1 MERKSEPSS
10 KDRER
15 IWPDLAVVVLLALLC
30 LLFFWRIVTPRAA
43 DRASFPQGDFAAQFY
58 AFACY
63 EAEQLTGGHLPL
75 WNPYTFSG
83 HPFLADV
90 QAAVFY
96 PFSLLTIFLSAPWG
110 FSLYA
115 LEWEAVLHFFLA
127 SVFTYLLARRLLRH
141 RLAALIS
148 ALVFAYGGYLTS
160 YPSQQLAVLEVDVW
174 LPLIL
179 LFLELAVSSKQQ
191 AAGDDSRFPTPNS
204 RVPLVAAG
212 LSLGLSILAGHPQS
226 SLYVFYA
233 CLAYLLF
240 RLIQERVPFVSAL
253 LHVVVFLLVG
263 FGLAA
268 VHLVPA
274 LEFMRLS
281 TRAQASYLEVSGGF
295 PRQDL
300 LQLLLP
306 GSMSVMSPLY
316 VGILPL
322 LLAVWAVLARHR
334 RDRQVLFWAGLGGL
348 ALLLSFGG
356 HIFFYD
362 VFYIF
367 APGFG
372 LFRSQER
379 AAYLFSFALAL
390 LSGYGALSLAH
401 PLSRAVK
408 ACYRGFRRSVAY
420 LFVGALGLVFL
431 FFYAW
436 LEAGWSEESAFGP
449 LLGRSVL
456 LALFLLFGLG
466 LFYLRERRLVREGVL
481 LGLMMVLVVLDLFS
495 ANWRNNLQEKKPE
508 EHWPPTPLVQ
518 LPQADEDIF
527 RLYNEWSLPGNYGCV
542 YGLEDV
548 WGASPLRLAR
558 YDEFFSAL
566 PIERVWQLLNVKY
579 VITHRR
585 VLLPLSEVLYQQPE
599 GQNVVYLHRLE
610 EFGPRAYLVHHLEVL
625 EDDRVLERLADP
637 DFDPLQT
644 AILSRDQVPQVP
656 GTSKVPGTLKGD
668 AVRFVE
674 RRPGRLS
681 LEVEAAADGL
691 LVLSEVYYPGWQ
703 ARVDGQETTIY
714 QAHYVLRA
722 VPLTAGKHQ
731 VEMVYSPP
739 SFKIGLGVSGL
750 TLAVA
755 VGLVVLT
762 IHRGRGRKQ

>member
-1 MERKSEPSS
+1 MKRTSETSV
-10 KDRER
+10 KAQKR
-15 IWPDLAVVVLLALLC
+15 IWPDLAVVALLAVLC
-30 LLFFWRIVTPRAA
+30 VLFFWRIVTPRAT
-43 DRASFPQGDFAAQFY
+43 DRASFPQGDFAEQFY
-58 AFACY
+58 AFARY
-63 EAEQLTGGHLPL
+63 EVEQLTGGHLPL

-96 PFSLLTIFLSAPWG
+96 PFSLLTILLNAPWG

-115 LEWEAVLHFFLA
+115 LEWEAVSHFFLA
-127 SVFTYLLARRLLRH
+127 SLFTYLFARRLFRQ
-141 RLAALIS
+141 RWAALIS

-179 LFLELAVSSKQQ
+179 LFLEIAASSK
-191 AAGDDSRFPTPNS
+191 ARFPNPDS
-204 RVPLVAAG
+204 LLWFVLAG
-212 LSLGLSILAGHPQS
+212 LALGVSILAGHPQS

-240 RLIQERVPFVSAL
+240 RLIQERAPFVSAL
-253 LHVVVFLLVG
+253 LHVAIFLLVG

-268 VHLVPA
+268 VHLGPA
-274 LEFMRLS
+274 LEFMRLC
-281 TRAQASYLEVSGGF
+281 TRAQASYLEMSGGF

-306 GSMSVMSPLY
+306 GSVSVMSPLY

-322 LLAVWAVLARHR
+322 LLAIWAVLSMHKRN
-334 RDRQVLFWAGLGGL
+334 RQVIFWAILGML

-356 HIFFYD
+356 HTFFYN
-362 VFYIF
+362 VFYVF
-367 APGFG
+367 VPGFG

-401 PLSRAVK
+401 PMTRAVK
-408 ACYRGFRRSVAY
+408 VCYRGFRRSVAY

-431 FFYAW
+431 FFYGW
-436 LEAGWSEESAFGP
+436 LEAAWSKDSSFGP

-456 LALFLLFGLG
+456 LMLFLLFSLG
-466 LFYLRERRLVREGVL
+466 LFHLRERRLVREGVL
-481 LGLMMVLVVLDLFS
+481 LALMSVLVVFDLFS
-495 ANWRNNLQEKKPE
+495 ANWRNNLQEVKPE
-508 EHWPPTPLVQ
+508 EHWAPTPLAQ
-518 LPQADEDIF
+518 LPQADGDIF

-558 YDEFFSAL
+558 YDQFFSAL

-579 VITHRR
+579 VITHRK
-585 VLLPLSEVLYQQPE
+585 VLLPPSEVLYEQPE
-599 GQNVVYLHRLE
+599 GESVIYLHRLE
-610 EFGPRAYLVHHLEVL
+610 EFGPRAYLVHHVEALA
-625 EDDRVLERLADP
+625 DDRILERLADP
-637 DFDPLQT
+637 DFDPRRT
-644 AILSRDQVPQVP
+644 AILSKDQAQQVP
-656 GTSKVPGTLKGD
+656 GTSEAPGTLEGE

-674 RRPGRLS
+674 RRPGRLW
-681 LEVEAAADGL
+681 LEVEAASDGL

-703 ARVDGQETTIY
+703 ARVDGQETDIY
-714 QAHYVLRA
+714 QADYVLRA
-722 VPLTAGKHQ
+722 VPLEAGKHQ
-731 VEMVYSPP
+731 VEMVYSPL
-739 SFKIGLGVSGL
+739 SFKIGLALSGL
-750 TLAVA
+750 TLVVA
-755 VGLVVLT
+755 VGLAALA
-762 IHRGRGRKQ
+762 IRRGKGRRQ